1 MKKFE
6 LVEALKGK
14 GFVEQPNEAD
24 TLRRCSGRSWSVLQ
38 RTWAKE
44 IDVAWYGKRTATY
57 EIRVFVNLDSGICH
71 VIYLQND
78 REYKSR
84 WYDTIG
90 KRTYNAMVE
99 TARCAGYE
107 F

>member
-1 MKKFE
+1 MAKMKRFE
-6 LVEALKGK
+6 LVEALKEK
-14 GFVEQPNEAD
+14 GFVEQPVEAEV
-24 TLRRCSGRSWSVLQ
+24 LRQCDGVILE
-38 RTWAKE
+38 RTWSKE
-44 IDVAWYGKRTATY
+44 IEVAWYGKRTATY
-57 EIRVFVNLDSGICH
+57 TVRVFVNRASGICH
-71 VIYLQND
+71 VSFLQD
-78 REYKSR
+78 EREYKSR

>member
-1 MKKFE
+1 MKKFD
-6 LVEALKGK
+6 LVETLKAR
-14 GFVEQPNEAD
+14 GFSELPLEGTVHSCCKD
-24 TLRRCSGRSWSVLQ
+24 GVILQ
-38 RTWAKE
+38 RTWSQE
-44 IDVAWYGKRTATY
+44 IEVVWYGKRTETY
-57 EIRVFVNLDSGICH
+57 TVRVFVNLASGVCEAT
-71 VIYLQND
+71 YMKNLMT
-78 REYKSR
+78 YKAR